1 MIFAFQ
7 ANGTH
12 SPDRIRV
19 FRGIKN
25 YKDVGRVLSIGN
37 ETKMSIW
44 PDSGPCN
51 DYRGTDG
58 TIFPPFLTKNRE
70 VWAVFPDICR
80 SIGAY
85 YVEPGMVQ
93 GIDNFP

>member
-1 MIFAFQ
+1 MLFAFQ
-7 ANGTH
+7 ANGTQL
-12 SPDRIRV
+12 PERIRV

-44 PDSGPCN
+44 SDSPCN
-51 DYRGTDG
+51 DFVGTDG
-58 TIFPPFLTKNRE
+58 TIFPPFLTEDRE

-85 YVEPGMVQ
+85 YVKPGMVQ
-93 GIDNFP
+93 GIDNIP